1 MLSKEIH
8 MLIYRRSRRT
18 SSIFIFIFI
27 YLFIYLFILSTCKY
41 SLALLHVIFFC
52 YETVENIMKT
62 AESRPNNTTFAHFI
76 FLLKKCHSHPKLR
89 DTLRETCSYLE
100 FSRSVFSRIQPKCGN
115 IRARKL

>member
-1 MLSKEIH
+1 
-8 MLIYRRSRRT
+8 MLIYRRLRRT

-62 AESRPNNTTFAHFI
+62 AETRPNNTNFCSFYIFI
-76 FLLKKCHSHPKLR
+76 KKVSKSSQVEGY
-89 DTLRETCSYLE
+89 T
-100 FSRSVFSRIQPKCGN
+100 
-115 IRARKL
+115 A